1 MARRRRATL
10 ERSRRQV
17 AGLAEDGLRWGD
29 FAAAAQEVI
38 DGIVPHDA
46 AVLALVDPVSGILT
60 DTFRTGL
67 DDSLDELFIRLELT
81 HPDPI
86 TMTTLT
92 GRPDGVGI
100 LADHIPAG
108 LHSTPRVRELLAPH
122 FDLEHEMRSVVRSG
136 GSMVAACGLYRAPHR
151 PGFTA
156 DEAATL
162 SAFEDL
168 LAAGV
173 RASAAA
179 AAGVAGVARA
189 APGVEEAQASVLVVE
204 AEGRASGTTATA
216 QAYLEQLGGGPGG
229 TLPAPVRMVAEASR
243 LRQAGHM
250 VSPFVRAR
258 TRTGRWLMLRAAPLS
273 GDPGSDRTV
282 VTVEPASAEHTM
294 ELDLDLYDVTPRER
308 MVVREVVAGA
318 GTTAIAHRLAISAY
332 TVQDHLKSVFRKVG
346 VRSRRELVHVLTHPG
361 AQGPVIGL
369 GLGAT
374 VRKEMLRART

>member
-1 MARRRRATL
+1 
-10 ERSRRQV
+10 
-17 AGLAEDGLRWGD
+17 
-29 FAAAAQEVI
+29 
-38 DGIVPHDA
+38 
-46 AVLALVDPVSGILT
+46 
-60 DTFRTGL
+60 
-67 DDSLDELFIRLELT
+67 
-81 HPDPI
+81 
-86 TMTTLT
+86 
-92 GRPDGVGI
+92 
-100 LADHIPAG
+100 
-108 LHSTPRVRELLAPH
+108 
-122 FDLEHEMRSVVRSG
+122 
-136 GSMVAACGLYRAPHR
+136 
-151 PGFTA
+151 
-156 DEAATL
+156 
-162 SAFEDL
+162 
-168 LAAGV
+168 
-173 RASAAA
+173 
-179 AAGVAGVARA
+179 
-189 APGVEEAQASVLVVE
+189 
-204 AEGRASGTTATA
+204 
-216 QAYLEQLGGGPGG
+216 
-229 TLPAPVRMVAEASR
+229 MVAEASR